1 MNFKIFAIATVM
13 NNKYKDSFFIEKYV
27 ALWAYGY
34 LNGIGYSEGLY
45 RTVNE
50 LGMGQLD
57 KKENNTIL
65 DVGCGIGRTAADY
78 ANHYPASEVLGID
91 RAPLMIDMAKR
102 LHATK
107 ETVSL
112 DMSQIG
118 LGLMRV
124 QGRVVKNA
132 HFRCASLEGY
142 YEVSGKGNI
151 DLVTMVNV
159 IDRTQDIIGV
169 VSMIFDLLKPGG
181 TYIITT
187 PLNFSQKKSWE
198 DCGTFDSI
206 VRLVKDAGFEV
217 DIAFDDF
224 IYQELLDA
232 RRATETYP
240 TVIIRAV
247 KPGR

>member
-1 MNFKIFAIATVM
+1 MNS
-13 NNKYKDSFFIEKYV
+13 KYKDSFFVEKYV

-50 LGMGQLD
+50 LGMSQLD
-57 KKENNTIL
+57 SRKGNYTIL

-78 ANHYPASEVLGID
+78 ANYYTSSEVIGID

-102 LHATK
+102 LHAAK
-107 ETVSL
+107 ETVLL
-112 DMSQIG
+112 DMGQIG

-124 QGRVVKNA
+124 KGRVIKNA

-142 YEVSGKGNI
+142 YEDSDKGNI

-159 IDRTQDIIGV
+159 IDRAQDIVEV
-169 VSMIFDLLKPGG
+169 VSMTFNLLKPGG
-181 TYIITT
+181 TCIMTT
-187 PLNFSQKKSWE
+187 PLNFSHKKSWE
-198 DCGTFDSI
+198 DYGTFDSI
-206 VRLVKDAGFEV
+206 VRLVKDAGFVV

-240 TVIIRAV
+240 TMIIRAV
-247 KPGR
+247 KPWN